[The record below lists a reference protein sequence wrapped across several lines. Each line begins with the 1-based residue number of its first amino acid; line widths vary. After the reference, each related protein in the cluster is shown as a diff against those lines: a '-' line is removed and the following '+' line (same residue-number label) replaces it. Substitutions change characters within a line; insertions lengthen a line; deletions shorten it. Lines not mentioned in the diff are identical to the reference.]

1 MIKPNDDDVLSFS
14 GDIQG
19 WDLAAGKVNAVLG
32 EIERTAAEHRD
43 GGQLAAILIRE
54 GADCEYLSVNG
65 GGWRKGKVKLK
76 MVFEFIP
83 DTPDSPLDDL
93 R

>member
-19 WDLAAGKVNAVLG
+19 WDLASGKVNVVRR
-32 EIERTAAEHRD
+32 EIEGTAADHRD
-43 GGQLAAILIRE
+43 GGQLAAILIRD
-54 GADCEYLSVNG
+54 GAACEYLSVNG

-76 MVFEFIP
+76 IEFELIP